1 MDIQEGIKGYCEAFV
16 EDEDTALKLGSGNL
30 SVFATPAM
38 IALME
43 NTAMSSVMDCL
54 DEGADT
60 VGIEINV
67 KHIRAT
73 PKGAKVWC
81 ESVLDKIEGKRLF
94 FDVSAF
100 DEKGVIGSAT
110 HVRYIIDVDKFL
122 ERL

>member
-1 MDIQEGIKGYCEAFV
+1 MDIQEGIKGYGEAFV
-16 EDEDTALKLGSGNL
+16 EDEDTAVKLGSGNL

-54 DEGADT
+54 DEGFDT

-81 ESVLDKIEGKRLF
+81 ESVLTKIEGKRLF
-94 FDVSAF
+94 FDISAF
-100 DEKGVIGSAT
+100 DEKGAIGSAT